1 MSIRAWFLIN
11 LSFFFKSLQFYYF
24 VSIFQNHLNKLYI
37 LIELNIKMFS
47 VMIYILK
54 INLEE
59 CLDGNLDRFNCK

>member
-1 MSIRAWFLIN
+1 MFIMAWFLIN

-47 VMIYILK
+47 VVVYILK
-54 INLEE
+54 INL
-59 CLDGNLDRFNCK
+59 GGMFRWKFR